1 MSAQYSDTAFRLSL
15 AAYDR
20 LRAGAVRAGVPLAR
34 YFRIK
39 ASQLVRIIDPKFDVS
54 GAIPHRRIDVG
65 LSEQVLQGLRELCR
79 DLGLPESAAG
89 ELVACA
95 TFAPKLNFNNKE

>member
-1 MSAQYSDTAFRLSL
+1 MSAQHSDTAFRLSL

-20 LRAGAVRAGVPLAR
+20 LKEGAKQAGIPLAR

-39 ASQLVRIIDPKFDVS
+39 ASQLVRIADPKFDVS

-65 LSEQVLQGLRELCR
+65 VSEPVLQGLRDLCR
-79 DLGLPESAAG
+79 DLDLPESAAG

-95 TFAPKLNFNNKE
+95 TFAPRLHA